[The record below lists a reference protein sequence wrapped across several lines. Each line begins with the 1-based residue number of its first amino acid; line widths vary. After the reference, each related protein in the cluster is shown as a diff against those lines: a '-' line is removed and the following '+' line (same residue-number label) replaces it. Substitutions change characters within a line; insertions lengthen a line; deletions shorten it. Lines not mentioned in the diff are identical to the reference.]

1 MDEDFKR
8 MTHQAG
14 NTNNHQPIG
23 LSSLNRIAHNF
34 NFGGKIEIKIFIEIS
49 VCFSIIIKYYHSTL
63 KIIIYN

>member
-8 MTHQAG
+8 MIHQAG

-23 LSSLNRIAHNF
+23 LSSLNRIAHSLNF
-34 NFGGKIEIKIFIEIS
+34 DGKIEIKKFIEMS
-49 VCFSIIIKYYHSTL
+49 VCFFIIIKYYHSTL